1 MNWSGE
7 GKRKTNIT
15 EKWRFRGEDV
25 AQWQS
30 AYLACARACALPTAL
45 KTDKG
50 KEA

>member
-1 MNWSGE
+1 MHWFGE

-15 EKWRFRGEDV
+15 EKQRFRGENV

-30 AYLACARACALPTAL
+30 AYLACARACAQPTAP